1 VIARVG
7 YFADFD
13 LTDRQYVLEA
23 IRLVPGF
30 RGVYH
35 LADETTGDALSVSL
49 WESEESARAGEQAV
63 GEARRA
69 GGHGGPG
76 PVRTQ
81 TFQVVR
87 SIAETG
93 V

>member
-1 VIARVG
+1 MIARVG
-7 YFADFD
+7 YFAGFD
-13 LTDRQYVLEA
+13 LTDREYVLEA

-35 LADETTGDALSVSL
+35 LADDTTGDALSVSL

-63 GEARRA
+63 GGPRRA
-69 GGHGGPG
+69 GRHGGPG

-81 TFQVVR
+81 MFRVVR
-87 SIAETG
+87 SIVEAP
-93 V
+93 